1 MSAGASLATMTVG
14 IVVVSYKSAALTV
27 DCLRSIAAE
36 RAGPGPRIRCV
47 VIDNAS
53 GDAPAVA
60 AAIAEHGWGDWARVV
75 VAPR

>member
-1 MSAGASLATMTVG
+1 MSGAADLATATVG

-36 RAGPGPRIRCV
+36 RAGDGPRIRCV

-53 GDAPAVA
+53 GDEPVVA
-60 AAIAEHGWGDWARVV
+60 AAIADNGWND
-75 VAPR
+75 